1 MSTSEKPSGLPG
13 KAGIVWK
20 FPEGKKIDMV
30 EEVLAAG
37 EVAKGLV
44 PWDVKAVCAIV

>member
-1 MSTSEKPSGLPG
+1 MSGLPG

-20 FPEGKKIDMV
+20 FPERKKIDMV
-30 EEVLAAG
+30 EDVLAAG

-44 PWDVKAVCAIV
+44 PWNVKAACSMV